1 MESTQWI
8 CPGLGWGYLSLRD
21 LGGLELGRDS
31 EATLRWPGSLKMAAN
46 IGLESDYLSTLE
58 MELDFQIHSM
68 PIFPH
73 LLKKGKREMFFCFR
87 SDWREICLST
97 FSFPAVQK
105 MLAQGRRSGPTPRTI
120 EEGPAVGTRC
130 LTGQPGTH

>member
-21 LGGLELGRDS
+21 LGGLELGRGS

-46 IGLESDYLSTLE
+46 IGWNLIISQLLRWSWI
-58 MELDFQIHSM
+58 FRSI
-68 PIFPH
+68 PCPFFPH

-105 MLAQGRRSGPTPRTI
+105 MLARGRRSGPTPRTI